1 MNIILKLKRV
11 FFSDKY
17 TIGKLF
23 INNAYFCDVLE
34 DKDRDLNKDGDLSD
48 EGEQKVFGQ
57 TCIPRGEYKVII
69 TESNRFKKRLP
80 LLLNVPGFEGIRI
93 HGGNTAD
100 DTHGCLLVG
109 ENKEKGKIL
118 NSQNTL
124 GALMKILEESDSIK
138 IIIS

>member
-48 EGEQKVFGQ
+48 EGEQKIFGQ
-57 TCIPRGEYKVII
+57 TCIPRGKYKVII

-109 ENKEKGKIL
+109 ENKEKGKVL